1 MFWKRLESGN
11 FMDALFCYRGFC
23 TENCERRDLASKK
36 LSSRHALQGREHKKK
51 EHSTETVDKTRQT
64 EHSFS
69 HRQSLPEQ
77 NSELPDPNQYN
88 KHNKPPKNQYRKTR
102 KIICRH
108 GITKSLALM
117 AIMQISAELTYLPM
131 I

>member
-1 MFWKRLESGN
+1 
-11 FMDALFCYRGFC
+11 MDALFCYRGFC

-51 EHSTETVDKTRQT
+51 EHCTETVDKTRQT

-88 KHNKPPKNQYRKTR
+88 KHNKTLKTSIER
-102 KIICRH
+102 R
-108 GITKSLALM
+108 GKSYADMVLR
-117 AIMQISAELTYLPM
+117 SC
-131 I
+131 